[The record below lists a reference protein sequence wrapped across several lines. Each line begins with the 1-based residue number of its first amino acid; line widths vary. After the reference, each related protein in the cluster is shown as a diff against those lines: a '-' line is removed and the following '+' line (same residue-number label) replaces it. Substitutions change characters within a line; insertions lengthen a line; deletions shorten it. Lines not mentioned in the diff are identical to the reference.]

1 MTKQQS
7 TINNTTS
14 QLYFAWTAFQRR
26 QVSMAPY
33 CGFQTVFMPVE
44 KRTGRVAKALTY
56 LRHSW
61 TMLNMLR
68 QQRPTVV
75 WIQLPQVP
83 LLWIALLY
91 RTMFNIDAKIVADCH
106 NAMFRPPWSKVPLGI
121 SLLSRCSSVLAHNT
135 DVLETAV
142 ALGVPRNRLTVMEDP
157 PASFPP
163 TATLGINIDLPRPWF
178 VFPASFAADE
188 PIAELLA
195 AARET
200 PEVSILITGNLKNCR
215 EPHLVANAPANV
227 RFLGYLSRSDFEALI
242 VNCDAVI
249 AFTRFDGIQLS
260 VCGEAVGCGKPM
272 LASNTK
278 TLRTLFP
285 NGTCFVDSASPS
297 DIANG
302 FRTLTKQR
310 QQLTT
315 AMVQLRA
322 KFLSEWLKNRWQP
335 LMPLLQPSKQSDQ
348 THIP

>member
-1 MTKQQS
+1 MS
-7 TINNTTS
+7 ES
-14 QLYFAWTAFQRR
+14 SGLYFAWTAFQRR
-26 QVSMAPY
+26 QVSMASY
-33 CGFQTVFMPVE
+33 CDFQTVFMPVE

-75 WIQLPQVP
+75 WIQLPQIP
-83 LLWIALLY
+83 LLWVALLY
-91 RTMFNIDAKIVADCH
+91 RAIFNRDAKIVADCH
-106 NAMFRPPWSKVPLGI
+106 NAMFRPPWSKVPMGI
-121 SLLSRCSSVLAHNT
+121 SLLSRCSFVLAHNT

-142 ALGVPRNRLTVMEDP
+142 ALGVPRERLTVMEDP

-163 TATLGINIDLPRPWF
+163 TATLGINIALPRPWF

-195 AARET
+195 AAREA

-227 RFLGYLSRSDFEALI
+227 RFLGYLSRTDFEALI

-285 NGTCFVDSASPS
+285 TGTCFVDSTNPLA
-297 DIANG
+297 IANG
-302 FRTLTKQR
+302 LRVVAEDR
-310 QQLTT
+310 HQLAM
-315 AMVQLRA
+315 AMVMLRA
-322 KFLSEWLKNRWQP
+322 TAIENWCSSRCAP
-335 LMPLLQPSKQSDQ
+335 LIESIQAYGLGKENGG
-348 THIP
+348 